1 MNRFKLAITFC
12 CLVPSLMYSGC
23 KEDPVI
29 IQSQCKL
36 TPLELSQPLFYPQ
49 LIASQQNPLTE
60 EGVALGRKLY
70 YDTLLS
76 KGGPHSGKA
85 CATCHIQSKSFSLNT
100 SGTAIIPHVNLAWKT
115 HFLWN
120 GAIDQ
125 GLEEAMMFEVNTFFN
140 ADVSHLQKTKTY
152 PSLYLCAFGDS
163 IVSVENTANALAQF
177 LRSMTATNSRYDR
190 YLRGQGQLTTSEKDG
205 MNIFLSEKG
214 DCFHCHTI
222 PLLHDNEFHNIGLED
237 EFNSSNWGRYAVTN
251 DSNDIGKF
259 MTPTLRNIE
268 LTAPY
273 MHDGRYATLM
283 DVVEHYNTKV
293 KISNFVD
300 PILTKNNKENGLQ
313 LSEDDKQDLV
323 AFLKS
328 FTDQSFI
335 SNPDFSAP

>member
-1 MNRFKLAITFC
+1 MKHLKLTISLFC
-12 CLVPSLMYSGC
+12 IIPSILNSGC
-23 KEDPVI
+23 KEDPI
-29 IQSQCKL
+29 IPPNICQT
-36 TPLELSQPLFYPQ
+36 TPVELNQPLFYPQ
-49 LIASQQNPLTE
+49 LILSQQNPLTV
-60 EGVALGRKLY
+60 EGIALGRKLY

-76 KGGPHSGKA
+76 HGGPHAGKA
-85 CATCHIQSKSFSLNT
+85 CATCHIQNQSFSLGT

-115 HFLWN
+115 HFLWH
-120 GAIDQ
+120 GQIDE
-125 GLEEAMMFEVNTFFN
+125 GLEAAMMFEVNDFFN
-140 ADVSHLQKTKTY
+140 TDVRHLQKTEFY

-163 IVSVENTANALAQF
+163 VISPENTAFALAQF

-222 PLLHDNEFHNIGLED
+222 PLLHDNSFHNIGLEN
-237 EFNSSNWGRYAVTN
+237 EFNSSNWGRFSVTG

-283 DVVEHYNTKV
+283 EVVEHYNSQVKV
-293 KISNFVD
+293 SNFVD
-300 PILTKNNKENGLQ
+300 PILTKNNKVNGLQ
-313 LSEDDKQDLV
+313 LTEDDKLDLV
-323 AFLKS
+323 AFLKTL
-328 FTDQSFI
+328 TDQSFI
-335 SNPDFSAP
+335 NNPDFSAP